1 MGVYIN
7 TNAFKIA
14 QNMLKYT
21 LAVLLFV
28 LPKVAWCL
36 ADTLKIANTGNL
48 SERTVGFKLQ
58 VNSNLKDGCTFTISS
73 QEDSITVSLFGK
85 AIKNDTLFLMQD
97 TTQEAHNRIY
107 GLLGCEEADLK
118 TKYYTPD
125 PRFGTDVINHL
136 INRIYSLPN
145 HQSSLVISP
154 ITVADEPVAS
164 SSVFFTKE
172 MLWGIIGIL
181 VLAIG
186 LLTYLYL
193 MAKKKTTSTSDDPLK
208 DKINEIKN
216 ELGMRGNYSDL
227 SALDAL
233 LNKYFDSIKLGK
245 DYEELSRELE
255 STKQSHQR
263 ALQEIETQNSQEKEY
278 LTAILNEYVRP
289 FIVHFKDDTDYPAN
303 RETQQKLVE
312 NLLPLAFHFMSYVKH
327 KNGVSNE
334 QDMLNLQQFRNPQTH
349 SLLKTIDFS
358 ANTTNTDNK
367 LVLHIIDVLKQYE
380 VNELKNVNINGYIIK
395 NDSSK

>member
-1 MGVYIN
+1 
-7 TNAFKIA
+7 
-14 QNMLKYT
+14 MLKYT

-48 SERTVGFKLQ
+48 SERTVGLKLQ

-97 TTQEAHNRIY
+97 NSQEARNRIY

-125 PRFGTDVINHL
+125 PRFGTDVVNHL

-154 ITVADEPVAS
+154 IAVADEPVAS
-164 SSVFFTKE
+164 SSGFFTKE

-181 VLAIG
+181 VLTIG

-208 DKINEIKN
+208 DKINEIKS

-334 QDMLNLQQFRNPQTH
+334 QDMLNLQQFRNPQIH

>member
-1 MGVYIN
+1 
-7 TNAFKIA
+7 
-14 QNMLKYT
+14 MLKYT
-21 LAVLLFV
+21 LIVLLFV

-36 ADTLKIANTGNL
+36 ADTLKIASTGNL

-58 VNSNLKDGCTFTISS
+58 VNSNLIDGCTFTISS
-73 QEDSITVSLFGK
+73 QEDSITVSLYGK

-97 TTQEAHNRIY
+97 SSENAMNRIY

-118 TKYYTPD
+118 AKYFTPD
-125 PRFGTDVINHL
+125 PRFGTNVINHL
-136 INRIYSLPN
+136 INRIFSLPN

-154 ITVADEPVAS
+154 MAVSDEPQAS
-164 SSVFFTKE
+164 SSGFFTKE

-193 MAKKKTTSTSDDPLK
+193 MAKKTKIISTSDDPLK
-208 DKINEIKN
+208 DKINEIKA
-216 ELGMRGNYSDL
+216 ELGMRGNYADL
-227 SALDAL
+227 SVLDAL
-233 LNKYFDSIKLGK
+233 LNKYFDSIKLSK
-245 DYEELSRELE
+245 DYEDLSRELE
-255 STKQSHQR
+255 TTKQSHQKT
-263 ALQEIETQNSQEKEY
+263 LQEIELQNSQEKEY
-278 LTAILNEYVRP
+278 LSAILNEYVRP

-312 NLLPLAFHFMSYVKH
+312 NLLPLAFHFMSFVKH

-334 QDMLNLQQFRNPQTH
+334 QDMLNLQQLRNPQVH

-380 VNELKNVNINGYIIK
+380 VSELKNVNINGYIIK

>member
-1 MGVYIN
+1 
-7 TNAFKIA
+7 
-14 QNMLKYT
+14 MLKYT

-48 SERTVGFKLQ
+48 SERTVGLKLQ

-97 TTQEAHNRIY
+97 NSQEARNRIY

-154 ITVADEPVAS
+154 ITVADEPVALS
-164 SSVFFTKE
+164 SGFFTKE

-208 DKINEIKN
+208 DKINEIKS

-278 LTAILNEYVRP
+278 LIAILNEYVRP

-334 QDMLNLQQFRNPQTH
+334 QDMLNLQQFRNPQIH